1 MQVNQRNISAIHEKG
16 SSKGESPRQ
25 PKSTCYYRCLLWPN
39 NISFLDCFKDNKIEV
54 ACVPANMTYLLQPLD
69 LTVNGYAKKFTS
81 GKFSE
86 WYSSQI
92 MKQLDDGKELHD
104 INNDLKLSKLRPLH
118 AEWLVELYNQMSTAE
133 GQKIIHS
140 AWKASGITEA

>member
-1 MQVNQRNISAIHEKG
+1 
-16 SSKGESPRQ
+16 
-25 PKSTCYYRCLLWPN
+25 
-39 NISFLDCFKDNKIEV
+39 
-54 ACVPANMTYLLQPLD
+54 MTYLLQPLD

-81 GKFSE
+81 RKFSE

-104 INNDLKLSKLRPLH
+104 IN
-118 AEWLVELYNQMSTAE
+118 AECLVELYNQMSTAE

-140 AWKASGITEA
+140 AREVSGITEAMKAGKASLQPLDPFHDIDPMVKLDDEGVDFNL